1 MRAGA
6 FSEHAAHATAPL
18 CYIAPVTARDLATLF
33 ALGAL
38 WGASYIFIRITVP
51 AVGPWG
57 MVGGRMLIS
66 ALAMYAALRVAG
78 LPWGE
83 KKLVR
88 DYLVMAFLSSFLAQY
103 LIGSAALHLN
113 AGTLAMLN
121 TTASMFSAVLLFL
134 FFGEPMGRGRALGM
148 LLGMAGVALVVG
160 FTPQP
165 FSWPVVLSLAGTLAA
180 ACSYACSNIYASR
193 KLAQRPALEL
203 AFAQSFFAG
212 LLSIPF
218 AVPAALAGAE
228 AGAWTPKVLWALAAL
243 ALVCTALANGLFY
256 SLMKRTGPTVSLSV
270 TYLIPAFSLLWGWL
284 FLGET
289 IALMQLAGFAVI
301 VAGLMLVVRRAAT
314 APVR

>member
-1 MRAGA
+1 MH
-6 FSEHAAHATAPL
+6 FTAPL
-18 CYIAPVTARDLATLF
+18 CYIAPMTVRDLANLF
-33 ALGAL
+33 ALGAI
-38 WGASYIFIRITVP
+38 WGASYIFIRIIVS

-57 MVGGRMLIS
+57 MVGGRMLLS
-66 ALAMYAALRVAG
+66 SLAMYAALRVAG
-78 LPWGE
+78 LAWGE
-83 KKLVR
+83 KKFVR
-88 DYLVMAFLSSFLAQY
+88 DYLVMGFLSSFLAQF

-121 TTASMFSAVLLFL
+121 TTAAMFSAVLLFL
-134 FFGEPMGRGRALGM
+134 FFGEPMGRARALGM
-148 LLGMAGVALVVG
+148 LLGMAGVALVMG

-165 FSWPVVLSLAGTLAA
+165 FTWPVVLSFAGTLAA

-193 KLAQRPALEL
+193 KLAHRPALEL

-218 AVPAALAGAE
+218 ALPAALAGAE

-289 IALMQLAGFAVI
+289 IAPMQLAGFAVI
-301 VAGLMLVVRRAAT
+301 VAALMLVARRVPRAT
-314 APVR
+314 PP